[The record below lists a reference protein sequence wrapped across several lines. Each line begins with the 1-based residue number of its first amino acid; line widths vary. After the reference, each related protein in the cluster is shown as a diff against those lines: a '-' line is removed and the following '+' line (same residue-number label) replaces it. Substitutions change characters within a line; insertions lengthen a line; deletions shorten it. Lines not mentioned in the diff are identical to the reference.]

1 VRFLDLPG
9 RLWSLGRK
17 VEDLLDLQKKTRE
30 ALDIV
35 DTRLRALED
44 RMTHLEA
51 NQAQLI
57 VEARAAASA
66 ASTAV
71 TGGVISDVVTR
82 LTRLEMGAEQLDK
95 PSSPKPRLSSPN
107 KAAPR
112 RRATRSTP
120 E

>member
-17 VEDLLDLQKKTRE
+17 VEDLLDLQRKTRE
-30 ALDIV
+30 ALDKV
-35 DTRLRALED
+35 ETRLHALED

-66 ASTAV
+66 ASTAA

-82 LTRLEMGAEQLDK
+82 LTRLEMRAEQLDK
-95 PSSPKPRLSSPN
+95 PSSPRRRLSSPN
-107 KAAPR
+107 K
-112 RRATRSTP
+112 S
-120 E
+120 